1 MTGSWGALGRLS
13 PQRRRFWVAVVGLA
27 LVVVLVPV
35 TRAVVARV
43 RPAEP
48 VAQDEPGPVLL
59 VPGYGG
65 STASLESLE
74 LVLTRDGRDVTIVTP
89 DDGTGD
95 LREQAEGLAASI
107 DDVLERSGAD
117 SVDLVG
123 YSAGGVVVR
132 WYVSELG
139 GDDVVRRVVTL
150 GSPHHGTDLA
160 ALAAGV
166 AGGACPVACR
176 QLAPDSDLLLTLD
189 RGDET
194 PDGPA
199 YTAIWTEDDQ
209 TVVPADSGSLEGA
222 LSYAVQDVCPDLTV
236 SHSDLPRAGV
246 VLVMVQAALGVGPP
260 RVPGARVCG

>member
-1 MTGSWGALGRLS
+1 MIWSWGAVGRLS
-13 PQRRRFWVAVVGLA
+13 PQRRRFWVAIVGLV

-35 TRAVVARV
+35 ARV
-43 RPAEP
+43 VVDRVTPTDP

-59 VPGYGG
+59 LPGYGG
-65 STASLESLE
+65 STASLETLE
-74 LVLTRDGRDVTIVTP
+74 FFLTRDGRDVTIVAP

-107 DDVLERSGAD
+107 DDVLDRSGAD

-132 WYVSELG
+132 WYVQELG

-166 AGGACPVACR
+166 AGGACPVACQ
-176 QLAPDSDLLLTLD
+176 QLAPDSDLLFTLN

-194 PDGPA
+194 PAGPR

-209 TVVPADSGSLEGA
+209 TVLPADSGSLDGA

-236 SHSDLPRAGV
+236 SHGDLPRAGV
-246 VLVMVQAALGVGPP
+246 VLVMVQAALGVDRP